1 MIKTSDKVSNKAKDD
16 DQALS
21 GEPPSGEPPSGEGR
35 LEKLT
40 PKGRHTLGRLQYH
53 FQRYAVLGDLR
64 EVVKNSEADLVA
76 EKKIVSHCEK
86 KNACSAY
93 FLLGEC
99 GSGKTTYAYALAY
112 ELLVRGLRWDFLNLT
127 FFEFSRI
134 FAEERIKELEKVPIL
149 IVDEIGRETMTSTYG
164 IDLLHNVINRRT
176 ENHFLRKTTILIS
189 NLREKELPRYLE
201 ITRLKGYFKLFSF
214 QGNKRK

>member
-1 MIKTSDKVSNKAKDD
+1 MEVKNELNSKPLGGKVPSDERKFSPEVK
-16 DQALS
+16 
-21 GEPPSGEPPSGEGR
+21 
-35 LEKLT
+35 
-40 PKGRHTLGRLQYH
+40 HTLGRLQYH

-64 EVVKNSEADLVA
+64 EVVKNSEADLLA
-76 EKKIVSHCEK
+76 EEKIVSNCEK

-112 ELLVRGLRWDFLNLT
+112 ELLARELRWDFMNVT

-134 FAEERIKELEKVPIL
+134 FAEEKIKNLQEVPIL

-164 IDLLHNVINRRT
+164 VDLLHNVINRRT

-189 NLREKELPRYLE
+189 NLSENELPSYLE
-201 ITRLKGYFKLFSF
+201 MTRLKSYFKLFCF
-214 QGNKRK
+214 KGNKRK